1 MQIKYFLLFILL
13 QVECGLITS
22 AQEARQEQ
30 PAKKGCSCAFSSI
43 IQIGAL
49 AGVKGNEALIQTVNG
64 IRYKTWFVGAGI
76 GIDYY
81 SIKSFPIFLD
91 VRKDY
96 SDKMSTP
103 FVYADA
109 GIHLPRERR
118 VVQNQWFEDDYSN
131 GFYSG
136 VGLGYKIAMKKLN
149 KLLITSGYSYKKV
162 ERINKYTSGCGGTS
176 PCYQDHANYI
186 SYLHRFSV
194 KVGWQF

>member
-22 AQEARQEQ
+22 AQEAEREQ

-43 IQIGAL
+43 IQAGVL
-49 AGVKGNEALIQTVNG
+49 AGVKGNEGLIQTVNG
-64 IRYKTWFVGAGI
+64 IRYKTWFVGAGV
-76 GIDYY
+76 GVEYY
-81 SIKSFPIFLD
+81 SIKGFPVFLD

-96 SDKMSTP
+96 SDKPSTP
-103 FVYADA
+103 FAYADA
-109 GIHLPRERR
+109 GIHLPRKRR
-118 VVQNQWFEDDYSN
+118 VVHNQWYEDDYSN
-131 GFYSG
+131 GFYTD
-136 VGLGYKIAMKKLN
+136 VGLGYKIAIKKLN

-162 ERINKYTSGCGGTS
+162 ERINKYTPGCGGAS
-176 PCYQDHANYI
+176 PCYQDHSNYI